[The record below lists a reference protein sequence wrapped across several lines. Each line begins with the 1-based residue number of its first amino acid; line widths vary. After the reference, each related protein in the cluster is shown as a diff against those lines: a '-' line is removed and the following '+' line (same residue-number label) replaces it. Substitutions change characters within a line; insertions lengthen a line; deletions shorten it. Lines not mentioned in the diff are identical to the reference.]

1 MKLKYV
7 PGGICAPTGFT
18 AGATHCGVR
27 PNKKKND
34 RFFTNFCG
42 IKIEIND

>member
-1 MKLKYV
+1 MKLKYIS
-7 PGGICAPTGFT
+7 GGICAPTGFT

-34 RFFTNFCG
+34 LA
-42 IKIEIND
+42 IILSD